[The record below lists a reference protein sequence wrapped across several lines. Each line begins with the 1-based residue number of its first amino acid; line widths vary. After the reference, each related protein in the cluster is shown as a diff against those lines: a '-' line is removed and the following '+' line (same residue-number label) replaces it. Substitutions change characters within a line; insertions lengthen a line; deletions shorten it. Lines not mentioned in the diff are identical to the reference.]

1 MSLLKSN
8 SVQIGQS
15 TTGTNNFTLS
25 VPSSPDGTIKLARG
39 NSGATTADILTVAS
53 NGKVS
58 TTLAD
63 SSVAFAQL
71 LSTDWTAS
79 LSESGY
85 QKLPSGLIIQWGNG
99 TAVNNTSIS
108 FPTTFP
114 TAAYCVIASCS
125 NIGASRI
132 VCAGSIS
139 TAGFVASGFITTTG
153 GYSGGETFY
162 YIALGK

>member
-15 TTGTNNFTLS
+15 ATATQNFTLS

-39 NSGATTADILTVAS
+39 NSGATTADILSIAS

-71 LSTDWTAS
+71 LSTDWTS
-79 LSESGY
+79 LHAAGNGTAGY
-85 QKLPSGLIIQWGNG
+85 QKLPSGLIIQWGSASASTG
-99 TAVNNTSIS
+99 GVSVTFAIA
-108 FPTTFP
+108 FPTY
-114 TAAYCVIASCS
+114 AYTVVATNNNQTNPPAPS
-125 NIGASRI
+125 IGSL
-132 VCAGSIS
+132 S
-139 TAGFVASGFITTTG
+139 TTGFVATVSSGTPN
-153 GYSGGETFY
+153 FY
-162 YIALGK
+162 YIAIGK

>member
-1 MSLLKSN
+1 MSLLKAN

-15 TTGTNNFTLS
+15 ATATQNFTLS

-39 NSGATTADILTVAS
+39 NSGATTADILSVAS

-79 LSESGY
+79 LGASGY
-85 QKLPSGLIIQWGNG
+85 QKLPSGLIIQWGSG
-99 TAVNNTSIS
+99 TAANNTSIS
-108 FPTTFP
+108 FPTTFS
-114 TAAYCVIASCS
+114 TAAYCVVAACS
-125 NIGASRI
+125 NYGASRI
-132 VCAGSIS
+132 VNAGNIS
-139 TAGFVASGFITTTG
+139 TTGFTASGFVTNTA
-153 GYSGGETFY
+153 GYSGGEAFY
-162 YIALGK
+162 YIAIGK